1 MVSKV
6 LCPSM
11 MCADF
16 SNLEKEVKSLEA
28 ANIDIFHI
36 DIMDGVYVPNFG
48 MGLQDLEFISNNTT
62 KLVDVHLM
70 IHNPAKYIEMFID
83 KGADIVYFH
92 PETDTN
98 PVSTLLKIKDLGAVP
113 GIAISPAVSIN
124 SIIELIPYCENI
136 MIMTVN
142 PGFSGQKFLEP
153 TMNKIKELFELK
165 KKGYKFSIFVDGAIS
180 KEKINQLSQIGV
192 EGFVLGTS
200 VLFNKDESYQNII
213 EKIKQ

>member
-1 MVSKV
+1 MNKI

-36 DIMDGVYVPNFG
+36 DIMDGGYVPNFG
-48 MGLQDLEFISNNTT
+48 MGLQDLEFISNTTT

-70 IHNPAKYIEMFID
+70 INNPSKYINMFID

-92 PETDTN
+92 PETDIN
-98 PVSTLLKIKDLGAVP
+98 PVSTLIKIKELGAVP
-113 GIAISPAVSIN
+113 GIAISPAISIN
-124 SIIELIPYCENI
+124 SVVELLPYCENI
-136 MIMTVN
+136 MVMTVN
-142 PGFSGQKFLEP
+142 PGFAGQKFLEP
-153 TMNKIKELFELK
+153 TLNKIKELFELK
-165 KKGYKFSIFVDGAIS
+165 EKGFIFKIFVDGAIS
-180 KEKINQLSQIGV
+180 EEKIKSLSQIGV

-200 VLFNKDESYQNII
+200 ALFNKDESYQNII
-213 EKIKQ
+213 EKLKK